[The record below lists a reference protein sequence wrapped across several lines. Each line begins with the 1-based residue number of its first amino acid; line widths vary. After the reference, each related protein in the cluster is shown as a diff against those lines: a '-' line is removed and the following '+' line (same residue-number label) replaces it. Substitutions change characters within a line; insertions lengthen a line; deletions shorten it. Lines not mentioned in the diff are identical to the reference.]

1 MAIRLSILLINI
13 LFLINILLIIKIYF
27 MRKSIR
33 EIEISLDNILNEN
46 TNNLIT
52 ISSSDKKMK
61 KLASLLNVELKK
73 LRKERLQYENG
84 NQGLKNMV
92 TNISHDMRTPLTVIS
107 GYVEL
112 INENKEYNEK
122 YIDIIERKT
131 KELTALTEELF
142 DYSKTMDMGIKI
154 AKENCCVNEIL
165 ENTLISYYSIFKSK
179 NLRPQIK
186 ISENKIYKNVN
197 RGAVVRV
204 FENIISNV
212 IKYGEGD
219 FEVVLDDSG
228 KVVFS
233 NETSKLDTTTV
244 EKIFDRYYT
253 VENARSS
260 TGIGLSIA
268 KQLIE
273 LNGGEISAKYLDN
286 HFMIEIEFNVYG

>member
-1 MAIRLSILLINI
+1 MAIRLSILLIII

-33 EIEISLDNILNEN
+33 EIEISLDNILNKN

-61 KLASLLNVELKK
+61 KLASLLNVELKR

-122 YIDIIERKT
+122 YVDIIERKT
-131 KELTALTEELF
+131 KELTVLIEELF

-179 NLRPQIK
+179 NLRPKIK

-253 VENARSS
+253 VENARFS

-286 HFMIEIEFNVYG
+286 HFIIEIDFHG

>member
-1 MAIRLSILLINI
+1 
-13 LFLINILLIIKIYF
+13 

-122 YIDIIERKT
+122 YVDIVERKT
-131 KELTALTEELF
+131 KELIVLTEELF

-179 NLRPQIK
+179 NLRPQIN

>member
-233 NETSKLDTTTV
+233 NETSKLDITTV

-253 VENARSS
+253 VENAKSS

>member
-1 MAIRLSILLINI
+1 M
-13 LFLINILLIIKIYF
+13 
-27 MRKSIR
+27 
-33 EIEISLDNILNEN
+33 
-46 TNNLIT
+46 
-52 ISSSDKKMK
+52 
-61 KLASLLNVELKK
+61 
-73 LRKERLQYENG
+73 
-84 NQGLKNMV
+84 
-92 TNISHDMRTPLTVIS
+92 
-107 GYVEL
+107 
-112 INENKEYNEK
+112 
-122 YIDIIERKT
+122 
-131 KELTALTEELF
+131 
-142 DYSKTMDMGIKI
+142 
-154 AKENCCVNEIL
+154 
-165 ENTLISYYSIFKSK
+165 
-179 NLRPQIK
+179 
-186 ISENKIYKNVN
+186 N

-253 VENARSS
+253 VENARFS

>member
-1 MAIRLSILLINI
+1 MAIRLSILLIII

-112 INENKEYNEK
+112 INANKEYNEK
-122 YIDIIERKT
+122 YVDIVERKT
-131 KELTALTEELF
+131 KELTVLTEELF

-179 NLRPQIK
+179 NLRPQIN

>member
-1 MAIRLSILLINI
+1 MAIRLSILLIII

-61 KLASLLNVELKK
+61 KLASLLNVELKR

-122 YIDIIERKT
+122 YVDIIERKT
-131 KELTALTEELF
+131 KELTVLIEELF

-179 NLRPQIK
+179 NLRPQIN

>member
-1 MAIRLSILLINI
+1 MAIRLSILLIII

-122 YIDIIERKT
+122 YVDIVERKT
-131 KELTALTEELF
+131 KELIVLTEELF

-179 NLRPQIK
+179 NLRPQIN